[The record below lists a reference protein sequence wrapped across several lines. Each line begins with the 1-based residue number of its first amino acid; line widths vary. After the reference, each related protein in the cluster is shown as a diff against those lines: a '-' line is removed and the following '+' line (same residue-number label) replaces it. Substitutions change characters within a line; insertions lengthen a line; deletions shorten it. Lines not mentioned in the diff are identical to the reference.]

1 MVSSWPQHNTDIRL
15 INVVICYGYYG
26 WPRTRTFTLF
36 WILQPKTRVRWFLVP
51 SFSRFFP
58 SILHHIML
66 WVFPKRH
73 QGLACSK
80 YIWTESK
87 CTATEKNGSSSFFLW
102 LLSQYIIYACKKC
115 IFSWTF
121 FSFTASL
128 LPTYLYSDYYHTN
141 NKLDALNIHLW
152 YLYRLNTHCTAHTH
166 TSKHLM
172 QLFFVVT
179 VIFSWVSVVSIGL
192 VLLLLFNL
200 TWCGILWKL
209 PQLAIDYGHCRVL
222 FLTSVAVNISFQTHE
237 S

>member
-36 WILQPKTRVRWFLVP
+36 WILQPKTWVRWFLVP

-66 WVFPKRH
+66 WVFPERH

-121 FSFTASL
+121 FR
-128 LPTYLYSDYYHTN
+128 LPLHYCQHIYIVTTTTQITNSMPLIYIYDTYIGL
-141 NKLDALNIHLW
+141 
-152 YLYRLNTHCTAHTH
+152 THIARHTH
-166 TSKHLM
+166 T
-172 QLFFVVT
+172 Q
-179 VIFSWVSVVSIGL
+179 
-192 VLLLLFNL
+192 
-200 TWCGILWKL
+200 
-209 PQLAIDYGHCRVL
+209 A
-222 FLTSVAVNISFQTHE
+222 NI
-237 S
+237 